1 MSRPLG
7 VFSNSM
13 GGMLAFGALT
23 LIFGWGVFSGGTTA
37 PRDWRVS
44 LALTGVA
51 AAGYFALARKRPLR
65 LPDRAVR
72 RVSLIM
78 LAWAVAPVLP
88 VPLGVLRILSPA
100 RAELVAG
107 AEPVLGKMAFATL
120 GVRPA
125 GSLEILPGLIGCA
138 LVFAL
143 VVDLGWRLRERPW
156 ILVAP
161 LVLIGFLEALLGLVQ
176 AYAAGGDRLARGT
189 YVNPSYFAGLLE
201 MCLPFAAIWPFAV
214 LHRSRHVRRPRPA
227 RTALVACAGWTVAAV
242 MLLAI
247 LLSVSR
253 GAFLAT
259 LFSLMVLGL
268 VGLGTGRRR
277 FRHWWLPAG
286 LLTVVFSLALV
297 FLPPDRL
304 IFKIGQKASSEA
316 ISTDART
323 RMWRDA
329 IRLIGVYPLFGCG
342 LNAYESCLMPYQTAL
357 PMFTVDYAHN
367 DYLQAA
373 AEQGIAGLWLWLA
386 LAALVLRSLWK
397 VITRS
402 SWPEERYRSLACL
415 GSFAAI
421 ALHSLV
427 DFNLHI
433 PANAMTLA
441 WIGGIA
447 HCTPENH

>member
-1 MSRPLG
+1 
-7 VFSNSM
+7 
-13 GGMLAFGALT
+13 
-23 LIFGWGVFSGGTTA
+23 
-37 PRDWRVS
+37 
-44 LALTGVA
+44 
-51 AAGYFALARKRPLR
+51 
-65 LPDRAVR
+65 
-72 RVSLIM
+72 
-78 LAWAVAPVLP
+78 
-88 VPLGVLRILSPA
+88 
-100 RAELVAG
+100 
-107 AEPVLGKMAFATL
+107 
-120 GVRPA
+120 
-125 GSLEILPGLIGCA
+125 
-138 LVFAL
+138 
-143 VVDLGWRLRERPW
+143 
-156 ILVAP
+156 
-161 LVLIGFLEALLGLVQ
+161 
-176 AYAAGGDRLARGT
+176 
-189 YVNPSYFAGLLE
+189 
-201 MCLPFAAIWPFAV
+201 
-214 LHRSRHVRRPRPA
+214 
-227 RTALVACAGWTVAAV
+227 